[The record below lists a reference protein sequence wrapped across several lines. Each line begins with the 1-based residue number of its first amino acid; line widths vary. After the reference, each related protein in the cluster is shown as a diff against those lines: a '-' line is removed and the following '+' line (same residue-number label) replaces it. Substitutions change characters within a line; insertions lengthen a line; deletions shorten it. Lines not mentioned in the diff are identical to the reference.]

1 MKFFFCYK
9 FKSEEEIF
17 SSKLLFFI
25 KKQPSVEFFYWNESG
40 EAGVFKEQLKKE
52 IDDCDFFIF
61 FWGTELGLIQFEEL
75 TRANNLNK
83 VIIPIKLP
91 NYKQSIP
98 LSPSN
103 EQKDLFKKL
112 EDLTAIVVNENFMKH
127 IEGEAL
133 RCAKELMRILKLGW
147 TSEDGLPIGYPFDY
161 EKDIIKEFIR
171 GNGTLSI
178 ERVKQGCPIE
188 WPIIDRV
195 EGNTIN
201 PVSEDK
207 IGAYRDVDSAT
218 DKPKDPRVVPAALS
232 EYHPNDGSKC
242 LTKLQLTF
250 PEAGPRKFLHFPR
263 PSRSL
268 NVGIVVSG
276 GIAPGINAVIAGII
290 KRHVL
295 YDSTADNGGQ
305 PHYNLTIYGYLEG
318 FKSLMRN
325 FLGARRKVLYSTHVH
340 GRDRNPNWLE
350 KTIYTKIDEG
360 GSIIPTSRA
369 DDLMNPL
376 NRGSHLRE
384 VADRLRNDEINILYI
399 IGGDGSMRAAHA
411 LSNFSRELAK
421 ERKELTAEGDEG
433 IAIIGIP
440 KTMDND
446 ILWVW
451 QSFGFLSAVEW
462 ATGAIRQIYTEVT
475 SNPRICIIQLFGSDS
490 GFVVTH
496 AAIASGVCDLVLI
509 PEHPFKTTKVVDYII
524 EKLEKRYSQGPEAKT
539 PYGIVLLAETALPT
553 DALETETIRTAKM
566 NAEEIAEV
574 QKFFENGCRVKGQTP
589 DELRS
594 AGIKIITNSL
604 REALNNRGGYWK
616 EFRVFKN
623 EPRHLIRSI
632 PPSSADIIFG
642 ERLGCLAVDGSMA
655 GYRDFMISQ
664 WLTEYVM
671 IPLELVVLGR
681 KRIPKEGIFWKSVK
695 STTGQPS
702 DLSEKLSQFPNAI

>member
-25 KKQPSVEFFYWNESG
+25 KKQPSVEFFFWNESG
-40 EAGVFKEQLKKE
+40 EAGVFRDQLKKE

-61 FWGTELGLIQFEEL
+61 FWGTELGPIQLEEL
-75 TRANNLNK
+75 ERAYNLNK

-91 NYKQSIP
+91 NYKRSLP
-98 LSPSN
+98 LNPTD
-103 EQKDLFKKL
+103 EQRNLYKKL
-112 EDLTAIVVNENFMKH
+112 EDLTAILVTENFMEH
-127 IEGEAL
+127 IENEAL
-133 RCAKELMRILKLGW
+133 RCAKELMRILNLGW

-161 EKDIIKEFIR
+161 EKDIIKEFIE
-171 GNGTLSI
+171 GNGKLSI

-188 WPIIDRV
+188 WPTIDRI
-195 EGNTIN
+195 EDQTIN
-201 PVSEDK
+201 PVSEDR
-207 IGAYRDVDSAT
+207 IGAYRDYDSRT
-218 DKPKDPRVVPAALS
+218 GEYKDPRVVPAALS

-242 LTKLQLTF
+242 LTKLELTF

-263 PSRSL
+263 ANRPL
-268 NVGIVVSG
+268 NIGIVVSG

-305 PHYNLTIYGYLEG
+305 PHFNLTIYGYLEG

-325 FLGARRKVLYSTHVH
+325 FLGARRKVLYSTQEH

-350 KTIYTKIDEG
+350 KTVYTKIDEG

-376 NRGSHLRE
+376 NRGSHLRD
-384 VADRLRNDEINILYI
+384 VAERLRNDEIHILYV

-411 LSNFSRELAK
+411 LSNFSRELLK
-421 ERKELTAEGDEG
+421 ERNVAAHDPDEG

-462 ATGAIRQIYTEVT
+462 AKGAIRQIYTEVT

-509 PEHPFKTTKVVDYII
+509 PEHPFKTTKVIEYVI
-524 EKLEKRYSQGPEAKT
+524 EKLERRYALGPDAKT

-553 DALETETIRTAKM
+553 DALEIDTIRTAKI
-566 NAEEIAEV
+566 NAEEISEV
-574 QKFFENGCRVKGQTP
+574 QKFFDNGCRVKGQTP

-642 ERLGCLAVDGSMA
+642 ERLGCLAVDGAMA

-671 IPLELVVLGR
+671 VPLELVVLGR
-681 KRIPKEGIFWKSVK
+681 KRIPKEGIFWKSVRA
-695 STTGQPS
+695 TTGQPS
-702 DLSEKLSQFPNAI
+702 DLS